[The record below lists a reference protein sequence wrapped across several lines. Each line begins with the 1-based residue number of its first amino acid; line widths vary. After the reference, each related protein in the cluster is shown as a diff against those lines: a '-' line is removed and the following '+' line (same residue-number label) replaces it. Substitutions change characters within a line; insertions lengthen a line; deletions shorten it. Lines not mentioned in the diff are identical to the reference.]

1 MYTGNTHE
9 IDRKKESTSVYPCVY
24 REHSYSIKESR
35 WIHGLSLC
43 IQGTHLSPTSSA
55 YKKRFIPVYTGNTSS
70 FNLKCSHNSVYP
82 CVYREHTFLILLS
95 YRVPGLSLC
104 IQGTLKCLFHQ
115 RLSHRFI
122 PVYTGNTSYFFM
134 KLNSIAVY
142 PCVYREHKILRFNF

>member
-1 MYTGNTHE
+1 MTISN
-9 IDRKKESTSVYPCVY
+9 
-24 REHSYSIKESR
+24 
-35 WIHGLSLC
+35 GLSLC
-43 IQGTHLSPTSSA
+43 IQGTLMKSIE
-55 YKKRFIPVYTGNTSS
+55 KKNQHRFIPVYTGNTVIVLRNPDE
-70 FNLKCSHNSVYP
+70 FTVYP